1 MEYKYNQISVEQYS
15 RQLAKVLSDQHFS
28 ETATVN
34 GQQLIHFTP
43 VKQVNLFVIKELLLQ
58 WNNEMA
64 RLKSPY
70 FDFDNDEVKEALVHF
85 MNVLSRK
92 ILIRRPHFEPLLSK
106 AIADTFFWT
115 LDPVNTFEN
124 KFLNTPEDLSAGTL
138 NANLKYISTDKELV
152 RDFIGSLPTGS
163 VSRETLLTNFR
174 EYMQNRSADKTSLDT
189 LLADFNALLPV
200 KTEDIL
206 FTKPT
211 PATPGPARTIDEVT
225 VSPERFTPQPP
236 PAVPVR
242 PVASPAISQPIN
254 QPVNGTSANLNE
266 RFKAERPAVGTL
278 NEKFVQPER
287 PNIASNEMSKKIESL
302 KDSISINQRFSFI
315 NELFNGENL
324 EYYQAIQ
331 VLDKFEDAAT
341 ARNYV
346 THDLS
351 SRYNWTRKEEHVN
364 KLLRLIDRKFADA

>member
-15 RQLAKVLSDQHFS
+15 RQLAKVLSDRHFG

-43 VKQVNLFVIKELLLQ
+43 IKQVNLFVIKELLLQ

-70 FDFDNDEVKEALVHF
+70 FDFENEEVKEALVQF

-106 AIADTFFWT
+106 AIADAFFWT
-115 LDPVNTFEN
+115 LDPVTTFEN
-124 KFLNTPEDLSAGTL
+124 KFVNNPEDLSAATL
-138 NANLKYISTDKELV
+138 NANLKYISTDKELL
-152 RDFIGSLPTGS
+152 RDFIGLLPAGS
-163 VSRETLLTNFR
+163 VSREALLANFG
-174 EYMQNRSADKTSLDT
+174 EYMDNRSAERTSLDS

-200 KTEDIL
+200 KTDDIL
-206 FTKPT
+206 FAKTT
-211 PATPGPARTIDEVT
+211 PATPGPDRTIDELT

-236 PAVPVR
+236 PAVPVK
-242 PVASPAISQPIN
+242 PVASPTISQSIN
-254 QPVNGTSANLNE
+254 QPVNGTGTNLNE
-266 RFKAERPAVGTL
+266 RFKAERPVVGTL

-287 PNIASNEMSKKIESL
+287 PNIANNEMSKKIESL

-315 NELFNGENL
+315 NELFNGENI
-324 EYYQAIQ
+324 EYYQVIQ
-331 VLDKFEDAAT
+331 VLDKFEDADSAK
-341 ARNYV
+341 NYV
-346 THDLS
+346 TRDLAS
-351 SRYNWTRKEEHVN
+351 KYNWTRKEEHVN